1 MYKRQV
7 LRHPINQGYGA
18 AIKTGF
24 RAARGE
30 LLAFLD
36 ADGTYPPEAFPA
48 LCRAL
53 AAEGADIVVGSRMA
67 GEASGMPL
75 VRRLGN
81 GFFARLVSLTSG
93 QRISDSAS
101 GQRVLRREVLAR
113 VYPLPDG
120 LNFTPVMTTRAIHE
134 GLRMVEVPI
143 RYDERVGR
151 SKLSVIHDGRR
162 FLTTILWTAM
172 GYNPGRVLALAG
184 TALAGLGALC
194 GLGLVALRL
203 SGVTRLGP
211 SGTGKT
217 TAARNAAGAIVL
229 NDDLVALLPGADGA
243 WRLLA
248 TPFSNATQVRPAP
261 GQAPLAGILR
271 LRPAS
276 EPAIAALSAG
286 RAVAELLGAVPVLVA
301 DAQRLPPLLERLNR
315 LAAAAP
321 CAILRLRDRPD
332 YWPVVDAWL
341 AEGQAV
347 VPSG

>member
-1 MYKRQV
+1 MGAPSEAAASHWSLTVAEGLQ
-7 LRHPINQGYGA
+7 LRFEGPSRLLDLLRGRFAAWPPAPRDAAAAWRIRLTDLDPRAALPAGA
-18 AIKTGF
+18 AADREAQPEI
-24 RAARGE
+24 R
-30 LLAFLD
+30 LD
-36 ADGTYPPEAFPA
+36 G
-48 LCRAL
+48 
-53 AAEGADIVVGSRMA
+53 
-67 GEASGMPL
+67 
-75 VRRLGN
+75 
-81 GFFARLVSLTSG
+81 ARL
-93 QRISDSAS
+93 A
-101 GQRVLRREVLAR
+101 LRGAGIRAR
-113 VYPLPDG
+113 
-120 LNFTPVMTTRAIHE
+120 AH
-134 GLRMVEVPI
+134 
-143 RYDERVGR
+143 
-151 SKLSVIHDGRR
+151 
-162 FLTTILWTAM
+162 LTTGDAEAAVGGPCAAAHLD
-172 GYNPGRVLALAG
+172 YLGRVL
-184 TALAGLGALC
+184 TALLLDRAGGLLLHGAGLVRGGR
-194 GLGLVALRL
+194 GLLL
-203 SGVTRLGP
+203 LGP